1 MKKQLF
7 FILCTALLIQNAVSQ
22 STKGIH
28 LQAIARNNN
37 GIVIANKQIALRLSI
52 ISDTSQNN
60 IVYQEIKS
68 ITTNALGLFFVDI
81 GAYEADKVITI
92 GDFKNIVW
100 NNSDYFLQIEIDPS
114 NSLSFVTAGI
124 EKINYVPLALYA
136 DRANMVN
143 SIVPIDLGGTGVST
157 LKELLR
163 NLNLDK
169 INNTADSL
177 KPISIAANI
186 ALNDR
191 LKKVDTLSLSNRIN
205 LKLNASDTL
214 KLSNRIN
221 IITSSKLNAT
231 DTLFLSNRI
240 NLIANNNSKNNYAV
254 FYDTSRQSALI
265 NTATAVKFFLQQ
277 LASKI
282 NIANN
287 SAGSPTRMTVTDA
300 GVYRINFNLEFIKS
314 DAGTDD
320 ISIWLRRNGNAFA
333 NTNCNYNIQGG
344 GFKNLLSGQYLVD
357 LGADDYIEIFFSVK
371 NVNTA
376 LVGIPA
382 ITTTPARPA
391 TPAAMCTMQI
401 INE

>member
-1 MKKQLF
+1 MKKQLL
-7 FILCTALLIQNAVSQ
+7 FILCTALIIQNAVSQ

-37 GIVIANKQIALRLSI
+37 GIVIANKQIALRISI

-221 IITSSKLNAT
+221 
-231 DTLFLSNRI
+231 
-240 NLIANNNSKNNYAV
+240 LIANNNSKNNYAV

-344 GFKNLLSGQYLVD
+344 GYKNLLSGQYLVD

>member
-221 IITSSKLNAT
+221 
-231 DTLFLSNRI
+231 
-240 NLIANNNSKNNYAV
+240 LIANNNSKNNYAV

-344 GFKNLLSGQYLVD
+344 GYKNLLSGQYLVD

>member
-1 MKKQLF
+1 
-7 FILCTALLIQNAVSQ
+7 
-22 STKGIH
+22 
-28 LQAIARNNN
+28 
-37 GIVIANKQIALRLSI
+37 
-52 ISDTSQNN
+52 
-60 IVYQEIKS
+60 
-68 ITTNALGLFFVDI
+68 
-81 GAYEADKVITI
+81 
-92 GDFKNIVW
+92 
-100 NNSDYFLQIEIDPS
+100 
-114 NSLSFVTAGI
+114 
-124 EKINYVPLALYA
+124 
-136 DRANMVN
+136 MVN

-214 KLSNRIN
+214 K
-221 IITSSKLNAT
+221 
-231 DTLFLSNRI
+231 LSNRI

-344 GFKNLLSGQYLVD
+344 GYKNLLSGQYLVD